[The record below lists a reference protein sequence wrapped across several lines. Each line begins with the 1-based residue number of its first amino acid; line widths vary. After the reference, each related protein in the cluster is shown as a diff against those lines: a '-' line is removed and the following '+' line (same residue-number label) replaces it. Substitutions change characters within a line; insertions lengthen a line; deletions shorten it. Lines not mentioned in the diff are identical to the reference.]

1 MTVLETIGLTKT
13 FGGLIA
19 VDGVDLKVE
28 EGEIRALIGPNGSG
42 KTTLLNCVSGVYKP
56 TSGQVIFMGR
66 PVGGLPPHTLTRR
79 GIGRTFQD
87 IRLFTSLTV
96 QENVMVALHH
106 QKQATMAED
115 GLALPRSRKE
125 ERRMRE
131 EAIAY
136 LEFVGMAHRW
146 NVPAGSLSYGQRRM
160 VEIARGLATGAK
172 LLLLDEPTAGL
183 SGSAIDRLTEGLV
196 KIRDAG
202 LSIMLVEHNMRFV
215 LSLCSQ
221 ITVLDFGKKIA
232 EGTPDECRNN
242 PLIIE
247 SFLGGKLGSDTEA

>member
-13 FGGLIA
+13 FGGLTA

-115 GLALPRSRKE
+115 VLALPRSRKE
-125 ERRMRE
+125 ERLMRE

-146 NVPAGSLSYGQRRM
+146 PQGPSSSCWMSPRR
-160 VEIARGLATGAK
+160 A
-172 LLLLDEPTAGL
+172 
-183 SGSAIDRLTEGLV
+183 
-196 KIRDAG
+196 
-202 LSIMLVEHNMRFV
+202 
-215 LSLCSQ
+215 
-221 ITVLDFGKKIA
+221 
-232 EGTPDECRNN
+232 
-242 PLIIE
+242 
-247 SFLGGKLGSDTEA
+247 